1 MTLEGRRA
9 VGVPPAPGEAG
20 AAARAVDA
28 LEGLV
33 DAAGRGAAWLNLAM
47 VAVVC
52 VVVALRYLF
61 DTGAIFL
68 QESVVYLHGAGFLIG
83 LSYALRH
90 DAHVRVDVLYSRF
103 APPTRAWVEL
113 LGHALFLL
121 PLAVA
126 IVVLSWGYVAD
137 SWAVLEGSQE
147 VGGVPAVFLLKTLLP
162 LSALLVLLQAVA
174 QCARAVRGRFGDRK
188 AGG

>member
-1 MTLEGRRA
+1 MTPDSPRADEGDSP
-9 VGVPPAPGEAG
+9 V
-20 AAARAVDA
+20 ARALAA
-28 LEGLV
+28 LERFI
-33 DAAGRGAAWLNLAM
+33 DAVGRGAAWLNVAM
-47 VAVVC
+47 VAVTC

-68 QESVVYLHGAGFLIG
+68 QESVVYLHGACFLAG

-90 DAHVRVDVLYSRF
+90 DAHVRVDVLYSRMT
-103 APPTRAWVEL
+103 ARARAWVNL
-113 LGHALFLL
+113 SGHALFLL

-162 LSALLVLLQAVA
+162 LSAVLVALQAVA
-174 QCARAVRGRFGDRK
+174 LCVRTVRVRRGDGQP
-188 AGG
+188 GG